1 MKSEYKQRLQIR
13 KWKCLLEF
21 SIGRIVTANLH
32 LLVWYVQSQAQK
44 YIVQTRRKQGYTNAL
59 D

>member
-1 MKSEYKQRLQIR
+1 M
-13 KWKCLLEF
+13 KCLLEF
-21 SIGRIVTANLH
+21 SIGGIVTANLN